1 MQINIAIIED
11 EPVFL
16 HQFQQALA
24 LEPGMNVVAT
34 ATDFASGLA
43 LLSQRPAPDVLL
55 VDLGLPGG
63 SGIDVIRQASV
74 RWPACEIMVVSMFG
88 DQQNVMAALQA
99 GATGYLL
106 KDSRP
111 EKLSEQVRALKNGGS
126 PISPVI
132 ARMLLTQ
139 LPSFDG
145 PPRAAA
151 PQPSASCLTEK
162 EREVLQLAAKGYSYK
177 EVADKLCITPNTV
190 ATHIKRVFDKL
201 HVNSKSEAV
210 YEARRSGFIE

>member
-1 MQINIAIIED
+1 MQIDIAMIED

-16 HQFQQALA
+16 SQFQLALA
-24 LEPGMNVVAT
+24 QEPGMHVVAT
-34 ATDFASGLA
+34 ATDFAGGLA
-43 LLSQRPAPDVLL
+43 LLSQPAPHVLL

-63 SGIDVIRQASV
+63 SGIDLIKQAV
-74 RWPACEIMVVSMFG
+74 VCWPECEIMVVTMFG

-99 GATGYLL
+99 GARGYLL

-132 ARMLLTQ
+132 ARMLLAK
-139 LPSFDG
+139 LSKP
-145 PPRAAA
+145 AAS
-151 PQPSASCLTEK
+151 PQASLLETNSASLTDK

-177 EVADKLCITPNTV
+177 EIADKLCIAPNTV
-190 ATHIKRVFDKL
+190 ATHIKRTFGKL
-201 HVNSKSEAV
+201 NVNSKSEAI
-210 YEARRSGFIE
+210 YEARLFGLIN